1 MTTTSTAP
9 PSLPQGALPSDVV
22 DSPGAAGGRRDTRL
36 LGGSGKRPPHP
47 TARQMRW
54 NAWLFLA
61 VPLALF
67 AVFMLLPVVIAG
79 VISFTDYA
87 IVGETAWVGL
97 DNYARIFQD
106 AFFWI
111 ALRNTAYYTLLYV
124 PLGLVIALGAAVL
137 LNRGRRA
144 VRLFRTLF
152 YIPVVS
158 STVATATIWYWLLN
172 PQKGLLNV
180 ALGWFGID
188 GPAWLYDSQ
197 WAMPAIVLMSVW
209 AGFGANMIIFLGGL
223 QGVPGDLY
231 EAARL
236 DGANAWQQFRYVTLP
251 SLSRTTFLVSTLLII
266 GAFQVFDQAYV
277 LTKGGPGNSTVT
289 MVYYIYNK
297 GFGALEM
304 GYASALS
311 FVLFVIILT
320 FSLAN
325 SRLSRPRSDGGE
337 RRPRRSRPAR
347 RANRRELG
355 AVSAR

>member
-1 MTTTSTAP
+1 MSVQSAAP
-9 PSLPQGALPSDVV
+9 GALPSGAVPADTVV
-22 DSPGAAGGRRDTRL
+22 APGAPGGPGRQRGLAGDA
-36 LGGSGKRPPHP
+36 KRPPHP
-47 TARQMRW
+47 TARQMRR
-54 NAWLFLA
+54 NAWVFLA
-61 VPLALF
+61 VPLVLF
-67 AVFMLLPVVIAG
+67 AVFMLLPIVIAA

-87 IVGETAWVGL
+87 IVGDTEWVGL
-97 DNYARIFQD
+97 ENYTRIFQD
-106 AFFWI
+106 SFFWI
-111 ALRNTAYYTLLYV
+111 ALRNTAWYTLLYV
-124 PLGLVIALGAAVL
+124 PLGLVIALASAVL
-137 LNRGRRA
+137 LNRNRRA

-180 ALGWFGID
+180 ALGWIGID

-231 EAARL
+231 ESARL

-297 GFGALEM
+297 GFGSLEM

-311 FVLFVIILT
+311 FVLFVIILV

-325 SRLSRPRSDGGE
+325 ARLSNPDSEAAD
-337 RRPRRSRPAR
+337 RRRAR
-347 RANRRELG
+347 RRERK
-355 AVSAR
+355 VDAR